1 MHQNLLT
8 LENTRTA
15 FALKLILG
23 FPLVGIVWT
32 CIIYFLSDS
41 GQLNFNIAYWIGGS
55 GISVGILCL
64 ISKGIF
70 QIVWWLWNKIIFLVD
85 TTITWLTLPLF
96 YFLVFSPFAL
106 ILRAIGKADMKHPN
120 KNLPS
125 YWTDSDQPSSVK
137 QYFRQF

>member
-1 MHQNLLT
+1 MKNNRQS
-8 LENTRTA
+8 

-41 GQLNFNIAYWIGGS
+41 GLLNFNIAYWVGGS
-55 GISVGILCL
+55 GISVGVLCL
-64 ISKGIF
+64 ISNEIF

-85 TTITWLTLPLF
+85 TTITWLTLTFF

-106 ILRAIGKADMKHPN
+106 LLRAFGKADMKYPN
-120 KNLPS
+120 RNLPS
-125 YWTDSDQPSSVK
+125 YWKDVDQPNSAK

>member
-1 MHQNLLT
+1 M
-8 LENTRTA
+8 ENNRPA
-15 FALKLILG
+15 FAIKLILG

-32 CIIYFLSDS
+32 CIIYFLFDS
-41 GQLNFNIAYWIGGS
+41 GHLNFNIAYWIGGI
-55 GISVGILCL
+55 GISFGVLCL
-64 ISKGIF
+64 LSKSVF
-70 QIVWWLWNKIIFLVD
+70 QIVWWLWNKIIFLID

-106 ILRAIGKADMKHPN
+106 LLRAIGKADMKHPN

-125 YWTDSDQPSSVK
+125 YWKEADQPSSAK

>member
-1 MHQNLLT
+1 MKNNRQ
-8 LENTRTA
+8 A

-32 CIIYFLSDS
+32 FIIYFLSGS
-41 GQLNFNIAYWIGGS
+41 GLLNFNIAYWVGGS
-55 GISVGILCL
+55 GISVGVLCL

-70 QIVWWLWNKIIFLVD
+70 LIVWWLWNKIIFLVD
-85 TTITWLTLPLF
+85 TSITWLTLPLF

-106 ILRAIGKADMKHPN
+106 MLRAIGKANMKNPN
-120 KNLPS
+120 KNLSS
-125 YWTDSDQPSSVK
+125 YWKNSEQPCSLK

>member
-1 MHQNLLT
+1 MAKK
-8 LENTRTA
+8 RSA

-32 CIIYFLSDS
+32 FIIYFLSDS
-41 GQLNFNIAYWIGGS
+41 EHLNFKIAYWIGGI
-55 GISVGILCL
+55 GISTGVICL
-64 ISKGIF
+64 LSKGIF
-70 QIVWWLWNKIIFLVD
+70 QIVRWLWNKIIFLID

-106 ILRAIGKADMKHPN
+106 LLRAIGKADMKNPN

-125 YWTDSDQPSSVK
+125 FWKDSDQPTSLK

>member
-1 MHQNLLT
+1 MANK
-8 LENTRTA
+8 RSA

-41 GQLNFNIAYWIGGS
+41 ERLNFNIAYWIGGI
-55 GISVGILCL
+55 GISSGVLCL
-64 ISKGIF
+64 LSKGIF
-70 QIVWWLWNKIIFLVD
+70 QIVWCLWNKIIFLID
-85 TTITWLTLPLF
+85 TTIAWLTLPLF

-106 ILRAIGKADMKHPN
+106 LLRAFGKADMKHPN

-125 YWTDSDQPSSVK
+125 YWKKVDQPSSAK

>member
-1 MHQNLLT
+1 MKKN
-8 LENTRTA
+8 NKA
-15 FALKLILG
+15 FAIKLILG
-23 FPLVGIVWT
+23 FPLVGVVWT
-32 CIIYFLSDS
+32 CIIYFLSGS
-41 GQLNFNIAYWIGGS
+41 EQLNFNIAYWIGGI
-55 GISVGILCL
+55 GISIGVLCL
-64 ISKGIF
+64 VSKGIF

-106 ILRAIGKADMKHPN
+106 LLRAIGKADMKNPN

-125 YWTDSDQPSSVK
+125 FWKDSEQPISVK

>member
-1 MHQNLLT
+1 MKNNRQ
-8 LENTRTA
+8 A

-32 CIIYFLSDS
+32 CIIYFLSGS
-41 GQLNFNIAYWIGGS
+41 GLLNFNIAYWVGGS
-55 GISVGILCL
+55 GISVGVLCL
-64 ISKGIF
+64 ISKGLF

-96 YFLVFSPFAL
+96 YYLVFSPFAL
-106 ILRAIGKADMKHPN
+106 LMRAVGKADMKNPN

-125 YWTDSDQPSSVK
+125 YWKDFEQPSSVK

>member
-1 MHQNLLT
+1 M
-8 LENTRTA
+8 ENERSA

-32 CIIYFLSDS
+32 CIICFLSDS
-41 GQLNFNIAYWIGGS
+41 RQLNFNIAYWIGGI
-55 GISVGILCL
+55 GISIGVLCL
-64 ISKGIF
+64 VSRGIF
-70 QIVWWLWNKIIFLVD
+70 QIVWWLWNKIIFLID

-96 YFLVFSPFAL
+96 YFLVFTPFAL
-106 ILRAIGKADMKHPN
+106 LLRAVGKADMQNSN

-125 YWTDSDQPSSVK
+125 YWKDSEKPSSAK